1 MISYNSMDIQAE
13 KLSLIKWLTEVTE
26 PSVIKR
32 FIALK
37 NNETS
42 DWWDEIDGDE
52 KAEIEAGLGQ
62 ADRGEV
68 VSHEEVMAKYQQWI
82 SK

>member
-1 MISYNSMDIQAE
+1 MDIQAE
-13 KLSLIKWLTEVTE
+13 KLNLIKWLTEVTE

-32 FIALK
+32 FLALK

-42 DWWDEIDGDE
+42 DWWDEIDADE
-52 KAEIEAGLGQ
+52 RTEIEQGLAE
-62 ADRGEV
+62 ADRGELV
-68 VSHEEVMAKYQQWI
+68 PHKDVMAKYQKWL

>member
-1 MISYNSMDIQAE
+1 MDIQAE
-13 KLSLIKWLTEVTE
+13 KLNLIKWLTEVTE

-37 NNETS
+37 NSEVS
-42 DWWDEIDGDE
+42 DWWDEIDEDE
-52 KAEIEAGLGQ
+52 KAEIEAGLSQ
-62 ADRGEV
+62 ADRNEV
-68 VSHEEVMAKYQQWI
+68 IPHKDVMAKYQKWL

>member
-1 MISYNSMDIQAE
+1 MDIQAE
-13 KLSLIKWLTEVTE
+13 KLNLIRWLADVNE

-37 NNETS
+37 QKEQI
-42 DWWDEIDGDE
+42 DWWDQISDEE
-52 KAEIEAGLGQ
+52 KAEIEEGLAQ
-62 ADRGEV
+62 ADNGEV
-68 VSHEEVMAKYQQWI
+68 VPHETVMAKYRQWG

>member
-1 MISYNSMDIQAE
+1 MDIQAE
-13 KLSLIKWLTEVTE
+13 KLNLIKWLTEVNE
-26 PSVIKR
+26 PSIIKR

-37 NNETS
+37 NNEVS
-42 DWWDEIDGDE
+42 DWWDEIDEDE
-52 KAEIEAGLGQ
+52 KAEIEEGIAQ

-68 VSHEEVMAKYQQWI
+68 IPHNEVMAKYQQWL

>member
-1 MISYNSMDIQAE
+1 MKE
-13 KLSLIKWLTEVTE
+13 KLNLIKWLTDVEE
-26 PSVIKR
+26 PSVIEQ

-37 NNETS
+37 NEQQH
-42 DWWDEIDGDE
+42 DWWDEISEEE
-52 KAEIEAGLGQ
+52 KAEIEEGLAE

-68 VSHEEVMAKYQQWI
+68 FSHEEVMARYQKWR

>member
-1 MISYNSMDIQAE
+1 MDIQAE

-37 NNETS
+37 NNEAS
-42 DWWDEIDGDE
+42 DWWDEIDEDE
-52 KAEIEAGLGQ
+52 RTEIEAGLKQ
-62 ADRGEV
+62 ADRGEII
-68 VSHEEVMAKYQQWI
+68 SHEEVMAKYQQLI